1 EKVYD
6 TLVKTV
12 NDNLHLLHRYT
23 EIRKKFLELDSL
35 KMYDM
40 YVPLVDYVDFNM
52 TYNNAKEWL
61 VKALQPLG
69 EEYISIIQEGL
80 DNRWVDVY
88 QKTSK
93 LTGDY
98 TSGKYGTNPYI
109 LMNGKDN
116 VNSLF
121 TLAHE
126 FSYSV
131 LSYYSKKKLPA
142 NLRGYSISVADV
154 ASTFNEALLA

>member
-40 YVPLVDYVDFNM
+40 YVPLVDDVDFNM
-52 TYNNAKEWL
+52 TYDNAKEWL

-80 DNRWVDVY
+80 DNRDR
-88 QKTSK
+88 KSTR
-93 LTGDY
+93 L
-98 TSGKYGTNPYI
+98 
-109 LMNGKDN
+109 
-116 VNSLF
+116 NSS
-121 TLAHE
+121 HVSI
-126 FSYSV
+126 SYAV
-131 LSYYSKKKLPA
+131 FCLKKKKK
-142 NLRGYSISVADV
+142 
-154 ASTFNEALLA
+154 